1 MLPSRGLIFWNCIK
15 FRSEC
20 PPQYLC
26 TVWVKSDV
34 ESYQSDKSQRQDI
47 KVFVLKHYTLK
58 ITVSQHVKLE
68 VNGKMVGNTFPSAS
82 GGQAPYR
89 KIAPLGDCMG
99 KPITCPS
106 YASGLDPGEGARGP
120 CPPPAPVRLVIRLQT
135 STFSQQWDSQILV
148 SVSSFPKCLFCGVH
162 LQLRLLR

>member
-15 FRSEC
+15 FRPEC

-89 KIAPLGDCMG
+89 PPWRLHG
-99 KPITCPS
+99 KAYYLSFVCIR
-106 YASGLDPGEGARGP
+106 PGSRGRGP
-120 CPPPAPVRLVIRLQT
+120 GGRAPPSPSETGHQT
-135 STFSQQWDSQILV
+135 SDQYVQPAMGFPDFS
-148 SVSSFPKCLFCGVH
+148 FCF
-162 LQLRLLR
+162 

>member
-1 MLPSRGLIFWNCIK
+1 
-15 FRSEC
+15 
-20 PPQYLC
+20 
-26 TVWVKSDV
+26 V

-89 KIAPLGDCMG
+89 KIGPLGDCMG

-106 YASGLDPGEGARGP
+106 YASGLDPGEGGQGAV
-120 CPPPAPVRLVIRLQT
+120 PPPSPSETGHQT
-135 STFSQQWDSQILV
+135 SDQYVQPAMGFPDFS
-148 SVSSFPKCLFCGVH
+148 FCF
-162 LQLRLLR
+162 